1 MKLSSKIGGGYT
13 VIIII
18 ALILGGIAVF
28 NMNKVKFESNTLSTV
43 HVPGVSLESRLEN
56 QINTL
61 MFNIRGYN
69 YTQEKEFFDLSMA
82 SFAQIFKTI
91 DEAQAHARSSG
102 ELAKTGEQ
110 LELVKGYITEYQR
123 LFLVTKKF
131 FEQSADAR
139 KKINE
144 SSLVYIKNANDY
156 LVSQDVALKNAL
168 SRGGERTGQ
177 VLKVIRNISQAQGLL
192 RDYADGKTGKAGGD
206 ALTLLSSSINIIDGY
221 IKISVNDKNI
231 IAAGNLRRSLEECV
245 NNIKTLPGTVIEPGV
260 RTALAAEAQCRKSLV
275 QAEDIYD
282 AEKKLMTAEILDRN
296 NKIQLSK
303 EIINCGNNARIA
315 ITRSQL
321 LDNDKLMDEA
331 KGNFAEMQRLLKKL
345 GAITVM
351 DVNKHQ
357 LAQIETMIGVCE
369 KNVADYLECRKQL
382 DSIVV
387 RRIELGNNSLKIT
400 RQMSETGLESTQKI
414 ADTAAALLSL
424 SSVVMVIGLIVAV
437 AISIALAILLTAG
450 ITKSINIVIA
460 GLRKGS
466 DQVTSA
472 SEEVSSSSQSLSQGA
487 SEQAA
492 SLEEISSS
500 LEEMTSMTRQ
510 NSENAALAGGMSSD
524 AADMARKGAEA
535 MIRMGEAIGR
545 IKDSSDETAKIIKT
559 IDEIAF
565 QTNLLALN
573 AAVEAARAGEAGK
586 GFAVVAEEVRNLAQ
600 RSAEAAR
607 STSALIVESQANA
620 EHGVKVSS
628 EVDEMLSKIV
638 ESVVKVAELVN
649 EVAAASKEQSQG
661 IDQISKAVTQLDQ
674 VTQSNA
680 ANAEESASASEEL
693 SAQAIDLT
701 SMVNQLVEM
710 VKGQS
715 NEFGNV
721 SMKQL
726 ARPAAHY
733 GAQTRRP
740 AKALN
745 AAKNPGKSSYEKVIP
760 LEDDDF
766 SDF

>member
-82 SFAQIFKTI
+82 SFAQIFKTL
-91 DEAQAHARSSG
+91 DEAQAHSRSSG

-123 LFLVTKKF
+123 LFLDTQKL

-144 SSLVYIKNANDY
+144 SSIVYIKNANDY
-156 LVSQDVALKNAL
+156 LSSQDVALKNAL
-168 SRGGERTGQ
+168 TRGGERTGQ

-192 RDYADGKTGKAGGD
+192 WDYADGKTEKAGGD
-206 ALTLLSSSINIIDGY
+206 ALALLSASISIIDSY
-221 IKISVNDKNI
+221 IKTSVNDKNT
-231 IAAGNLRRSLEECV
+231 IAVGSLRRSLEECV
-245 NNIKTLPGTVIEPGV
+245 SSVQ
-260 RTALAAEAQCRKSLV
+260 ALTQRAAEAGVRSAAASEALCRKAIV
-275 QAEDIYD
+275 QAEEIYD
-282 AEKKLMTAEILDRN
+282 AEKKTMTADILDRN
-296 NKIQLSK
+296 NKIQLAK
-303 EIINCGNNARIA
+303 EIINNGNHARIA

-321 LDNDKLMDEA
+321 LDNDKLMEEA
-331 KGNFAEMQRLLKKL
+331 AGSFAEMQRLLEKL
-345 GAITVM
+345 GVITVL
-351 DVNKHQ
+351 DVNKQQ
-357 LAQIETMIGVCE
+357 LAQIKSMVGVCE
-369 KNVADYLECRKQL
+369 KSVADYLECRKQL
-382 DSIVV
+382 GVIVV
-387 RRIELGNNSLKIT
+387 RRIELGNNSLRIT
-400 RQMSETGLESTQKI
+400 RQMSETGLESTQRI
-414 ADTAAALLSL
+414 ADAAATLLSF
-424 SSVVMVIGLIVAV
+424 SSVVMVVGLIVAV
-437 AISIALAILLTAG
+437 AISIALAVVLTAG
-450 ITKSINIVIA
+450 ITKSINIVIS

-510 NSENAALAGGMSSD
+510 NSENAGQAGGMSSE
-524 AADMARKGAEA
+524 AANMARKGAEA
-535 MIRMGEAIGR
+535 MNRMGEAIGR
-545 IKDSSDETAKIIKT
+545 IKESSDETAKIIKT

-600 RSAEAAR
+600 RSAEAAKN
-607 STSALIVESQANA
+607 TSALIEESQANA
-620 EHGVKVSS
+620 ENGVKVSS
-628 EVDEMLSKIV
+628 EVDETLSKIV
-638 ESVVKVAELVN
+638 ESIVKVANLVN

-661 IDQISKAVTQLDQ
+661 IDQISKAVAQLDQ

-721 SMKQL
+721 SMRQL
-726 ARPAAHY
+726 ARPVDY
-733 GAQTRRP
+733 GAQARRP

-745 AAKNPGKSSYEKVIP
+745 AAKSRGKSNYEKVIP
-760 LEDDDF
+760 LEDNDF